1 MKNSVIL
8 EVLSNKKVLCLE
20 DEPVILRNLTESLE
34 LFFGEVVS
42 VKDGLEALDEVM
54 TNSYDAL
61 ILDIEVPNIDGI
73 EIAKKVR
80 QTDQKI
86 PIIILSSH
94 NEQEYLWRAIELKI
108 TKYLSKPYSKETFL
122 KALEQIA
129 LELTGYVVIYNIN
142 DDLKYDFS
150 KKIIYNKNETLH
162 LSKSES
168 KLLEY
173 FLKNKNQT
181 ITYDQI
187 SEYMWDFESPG
198 KDAIKTII
206 KDLRKKVGKDLIKN
220 LYGIGYL
227 CEI

>member
-42 VKDGLEALDEVM
+42 VKNGLEALDEVM

-108 TKYLSKPYSKETFL
+108 TKYLLKPYSKETFL

-173 FLKNKNQT
+173 F
-181 ITYDQI
+181 
-187 SEYMWDFESPG
+187 
-198 KDAIKTII
+198 
-206 KDLRKKVGKDLIKN
+206 
-220 LYGIGYL
+220 
-227 CEI
+227 

>member
-1 MKNSVIL
+1 
-8 EVLSNKKVLCLE
+8 
-20 DEPVILRNLTESLE
+20 
-34 LFFGEVVS
+34 
-42 VKDGLEALDEVM
+42 M

-61 ILDIEVPNIDGI
+61 ILDIEVPNIDRI

-86 PIIILSSH
+86 HIIILSSH

-150 KKIIYNKNETLH
+150 KK
-162 LSKSES
+162 S
-168 KLLEY
+168 
-173 FLKNKNQT
+173 F
-181 ITYDQI
+181 
-187 SEYMWDFESPG
+187 
-198 KDAIKTII
+198 II
-206 KDLRKKVGKDLIKN
+206 KMK
-220 LYGIGYL
+220 LYIFQKARVSS
-227 CEI
+227 